1 MIKYIRHSLATICF
15 AACVGCLWLWWNT
28 ISHRSRLMGPSYL
41 VRDITIGLESHSGI
55 AYIFSESTPTMPTVV
70 HDKWRLWP
78 QPIDEG
84 RTEEFKQIVARNG
97 AFGIIYP
104 DEVYFPLWYPA
115 LVFALA
121 SVGIL
126 RIGRFTIRSAL
137 VAMTIVAT
145 LLGMVVIL

>member
-1 MIKYIRHSLATICF
+1 
-15 AACVGCLWLWWNT
+15 
-28 ISHRSRLMGPSYL
+28 MGPSYL

-78 QPIDEG
+78 QPIDEW

-104 DEVYFPLWYPA
+104 DEAYFPLWYPA

-126 RIGRFTIRSAL
+126 RLNRFTLRTAL
-137 VAMTIVAT
+137 IATTIVAA
-145 LLGMVVIL
+145 LLGMVVAL